1 MIRVNPDCYPCFL
14 RQVETACRQGGL
26 TEAATLQSMSRAA
39 RYIASI
45 DPVVVP
51 AKVASR
57 LHAIVRE
64 ASGVTDPFD
73 DVKRDQKNRFRE
85 TYSKVRGKVHER
97 GEGVESAVLLAGA
110 GNMYDFGIISEGEA
124 ERFLGNMDALT
135 RGVYEI
141 DHFMSALG
149 RAKLVGMLL
158 DNTGEAPFDLV
169 LAEQLMDKG
178 IEVWFGVKGGP
189 VIDDLTYPDA
199 LELGLDENI
208 RIVSNGSQAVG
219 TDLGDVSTEFL
230 EMLHK
235 SDLVISKG
243 QANFETLYGSLEN
256 CFFLF
261 VCKCPVVE
269 KITRAD
275 YGSVMLMANRVADE
289 AGKNRGI
296 SQFKQSQR

>member
-1 MIRVNPDCYPCFL
+1 MIRVNPDCYACFL

-26 TEAATLQSMSRAA
+26 TEAAALRSLSRAA
-39 RYIASI
+39 RYIGSI
-45 DPVVVP
+45 SADDVP
-51 AKVASR
+51 ARVASR

-64 ASGVTDPFD
+64 ASGVADPFD
-73 DVKRDQKNRFRE
+73 DVKREQKKRFRE
-85 TYSKVRGKVHER
+85 TYSKVRAKVDER
-97 GEGVESAVLLAGA
+97 GEGVEAAVLLAGA

-124 ERFLGNMDALT
+124 ERFFGDMDALT

-141 DHFMSALG
+141 DHFMGALA
-149 RAKLVGMLL
+149 RAKVVGMLL

-169 LAEQLMDKG
+169 LAERLMDGG

-189 VIDDLTYPDA
+189 VIDDITYSDA

-208 RIVSNGSQAVG
+208 RVVSNGSQAVG
-219 TDLGDVSTEFL
+219 TDLGDVSAEFL
-230 EMLHK
+230 DMLHK

-275 YGSVMLMANRVADE
+275 YGSVMLMADRVADE

-296 SQFKQSQR
+296 SQFK